1 MVNRFIPIDKKFTK
15 NMESYN
21 KINRRIIE
29 ISFLEV
35 MFLLTS
41 LSVLAQPS
49 IVEPGDKSINPA
61 LLNSGKFTWGTEKID
76 EARLISVQRSNQ
88 EITIETR
95 NTKKEKDQEKYTLV
109 LNAKT
114 LEPIRHNYTGEEV
127 SYNFQ
132 YGARVK
138 GTRTIFE
145 TNEKET
151 LNEAITGKFFDNQTV
166 PFVISSLPLS
176 VDYRAIVP
184 AIGLNSSFKPV
195 YFRYRITDV
204 SEGKTFSCRL
214 GYRDFWKVTAKE
226 NKSELELTL
235 YIDKE
240 TRRIMRA
247 EYNYIST
254 LSTYK
259 FGDKET
265 DINPIKAAFNAVE
278 TKAMLSGGNSTIKGQ
293 ASTKDGMPKSILQK
307 GKSIYAPKGS
317 LVALIPNTPYF
328 KEWVDF
334 NLYIGKISPPLYMDG
349 GIFGI
354 SERLLV
360 QGCAYPL
367 PTEVRQQMLLTDVI
381 DDKGNFVFQ
390 NLRPGEYLVF
400 VGFVANKYSHTTKTP
415 NGYSVTV
422 YPDGSASG
430 GTTYDVKHWVTPKNV
445 VNLKFV
451 NVSKEGETIN
461 VKLN

>member
-1 MVNRFIPIDKKFTK
+1 MKKEIK
-15 NMESYN
+15 
-21 KINRRIIE
+21 KIIE
-29 ISFLEV
+29 ISFVGVL
-35 MFLLTS
+35 FLLTS
-41 LSVLAQPS
+41 FSVLAQPM
-49 IVEPGDKSINPA
+49 IIEPGDKSIDPS
-61 LLNSGKFTWGTEKID
+61 LLNGGNFTWGTEKID
-76 EARLISVQRSNQ
+76 ETRLISVQRNNQ

-95 NTKKEKDQEKYTLV
+95 NTKKEKDKEKYTLV

-114 LEPIRHNYTGEEV
+114 FEPIRHNYTGEEV

-132 YGARVK
+132 YGARIK
-138 GTRTIFE
+138 GIRTIFE

-176 VDYRAIVP
+176 VDYRAILP

-204 SEGKTFSCRL
+204 SEGKTFSCL
-214 GYRDFWKVTAKE
+214 SGYRDFWKVTAKE
-226 NKSELELTL
+226 NKSELELML

-240 TRRIMRA
+240 TRRIIRT
-247 EYNYIST
+247 EYFYIST

-265 DINPIKAAFNAVE
+265 DINPIKATFNAVE
-278 TKAMLSGGNSTIKGQ
+278 TKAMLSGGSASIKGQ
-293 ASTKDGMPKSILQK
+293 ASTKDEMPKGVFQK
-307 GKSIYAPKGS
+307 SKSVYAPKGS
-317 LVALIPNTPYF
+317 VVALIPNTPYF

-334 NLYIGKISPPLYMDG
+334 NLYIGKISPPIYMDG
-349 GIFGI
+349 KDFGM
-354 SERLLV
+354 SERILV

-367 PTEVRQQMLLTDVI
+367 PAEVRQQMLVTDVI

-390 NLRPGEYLVF
+390 NLKPGEYLVF

-422 YPDGSASG
+422 YPDGSATG
-430 GTTYDVKHWVTPKNV
+430 GTTYDVKHWMTPRNV

-451 NVSKEGETIN
+451 NISKENETIS